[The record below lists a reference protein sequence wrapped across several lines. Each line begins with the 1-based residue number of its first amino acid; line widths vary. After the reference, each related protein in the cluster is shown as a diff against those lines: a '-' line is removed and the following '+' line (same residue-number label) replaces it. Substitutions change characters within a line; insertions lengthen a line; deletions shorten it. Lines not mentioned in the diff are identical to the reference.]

1 MIQPDPK
8 KSKAVVVKKTVT
20 VTPKKVTSKKPV
32 RDQSNDNP
40 ADEYKGL
47 KDAWGNQMGGE
58 GRTPP
63 FKKGGVIKK
72 KMKAGG
78 SFAKLAPP
86 YDKAT
91 FADKIAGA
99 TKNKAKSGK
108 TIKKAQTGDKLYPTS
123 GVGGKDMPAKN
134 GKSMKK
140 CKYGCK

>member
-99 TKNKAKSGK
+99 TKNKAKSG
-108 TIKKAQTGDKLYPTS
+108 
-123 GVGGKDMPAKN
+123 GK
-134 GKSMKK
+134 MKK